1 MVLACER
8 LTLME
13 KGDIATDVIVILI
26 VATGY

>member
-1 MVLACER
+1 MVLARER

-13 KGDIATDVIVILI
+13 EGDMATDVIVILI